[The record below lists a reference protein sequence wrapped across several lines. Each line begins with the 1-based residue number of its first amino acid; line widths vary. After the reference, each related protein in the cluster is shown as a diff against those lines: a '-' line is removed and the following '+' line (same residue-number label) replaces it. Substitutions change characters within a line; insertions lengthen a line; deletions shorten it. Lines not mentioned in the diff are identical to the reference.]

1 MSRSNPKLSFLDD
14 DKGYEYIF
22 TEGRLPYKHISYRLS
37 RFFRTYGNLER
48 LTKPSC
54 RGDARQHEF
63 KAHHIKF
70 EYRMCL
76 GCVKKANAKNI
87 LLIFKHI
94 TYEQKSISFFNPFNY
109 FT

>member
-1 MSRSNPKLSFLDD
+1 
-14 DKGYEYIF
+14 
-22 TEGRLPYKHISYRLS
+22 
-37 RFFRTYGNLER
+37 
-48 LTKPSC
+48 
-54 RGDARQHEF
+54 
-63 KAHHIKF
+63 
-70 EYRMCL
+70 MCL

>member
-1 MSRSNPKLSFLDD
+1 MSRPNRQPESSDD
-14 DKGYEYIF
+14 GEGQGCICM
-22 TEGRLPYKHISYRLS
+22 EGRLHINIYRTDS
-37 RFFRTYGNLER
+37 HAFSDLER

-54 RGDARQHEF
+54 RGDTRQHEF